1 MRNNQMGWCTAV
13 MHVSACGWIL
23 MCVVFTYF
31 DWISVLEK
39 ELYVRVLFV
48 VQYDVSVKC
57 HDKIFNKYVKH
68 QGQIS
73 SKVTQKTGLEM
84 REGKLYRCDKIIKSL
99 GVSNRL
105 PDYF

>member
-1 MRNNQMGWCTAV
+1 MGWCTAV

-57 HDKIFNKYVKH
+57 HDKIFNKYVNTK
-68 QGQIS
+68 
-73 SKVTQKTGLEM
+73 
-84 REGKLYRCDKIIKSL
+84 DK
-99 GVSNRL
+99 
-105 PDYF
+105 YFLRSHKRQDLK

>member
-1 MRNNQMGWCTAV
+1 MGWCTAV

>member
-1 MRNNQMGWCTAV
+1 MGWCTAV

-57 HDKIFNKYVKH
+57 HDKNFQQICQTPRTNIF
-68 QGQIS
+68 
-73 SKVTQKTGLEM
+73 
-84 REGKLYRCDKIIKSL
+84 EGHTKDRT
-99 GVSNRL
+99 
-105 PDYF
+105 